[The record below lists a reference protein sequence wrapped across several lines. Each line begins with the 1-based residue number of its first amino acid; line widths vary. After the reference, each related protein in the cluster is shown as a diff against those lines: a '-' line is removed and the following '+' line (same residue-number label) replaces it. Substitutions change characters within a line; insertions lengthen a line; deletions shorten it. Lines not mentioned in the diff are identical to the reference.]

1 MGETIIAGVAMG
13 VIGEAVTQFTKR
25 WDFKPLNCG
34 LCMTWWLSVGWT
46 LGASLSGF
54 YNPDES
60 LIFIASAVFTRQL
73 LFRLWPTMY

>member
-1 MGETIIAGVAMG
+1 MIEGLEGIAMG

-25 WDFKPLNCG
+25 WDIKPFNCG

-46 LGASLSGF
+46 IAATTMGN
-54 YNPDES
+54 YTPEQS

-73 LFRLWPTMY
+73 IYRLWPTMY